1 MPRYD
6 FDMFT
11 IGAGSG
17 GVASSR
23 RAGSYG
29 ARVAICED
37 SRVGGTCVIRG
48 CVPKKLLV
56 YGAQFA
62 DAFAD
67 AAGFGWTVPVP
78 SFDWPA
84 LIDAKDREIERL
96 SQIYRNMLKNSGVEL
111 IEGRGVLVDPHTVE
125 IDGRAYT
132 ADKILVA
139 TGSHPT
145 VPDIPGIQHVI
156 SSNEALDL
164 PALPRRIV
172 IVGGGYIAVEFAGIF
187 NGFGAEVVELI
198 RREELLYGFDDD
210 IRIALAHEMRGR
222 GVEIHARTQVARI
235 EKHDHGYSVY
245 TAIGQEFSADVV
257 MYATGRNPNT
267 RGLGLAEIGVETTE
281 NGAVVVDEWS
291 CSNIPDIYAVGDV
304 TDRINLTPVAIA
316 EGRAV
321 AETLFNDNPIKMDH
335 ANVPVG
341 GIQPAADRRGRPDRS
356 GGAPALWRGRHLQRP
371 LQADEEHLVRARGAH
386 PDEARRRCAQR
397 AGARLPH
404 ARPRRPRDHAG
415 SGDCREMRRLETH
428 VRRDR
433 RHPPE
438 RRRGIRDDAR
448 EGGAADEI
456 GGGVVERLQWVVA
469 CGRPDCGSYLM
480 LADATIRSAP
490 RICLNQ
496 SSVHSSYFLIRR

>member
-23 RAGSYG
+23 RAGSLWR
-29 ARVAICED
+29 ARCDLRGQPGRRHLRDPRLRAEEAAGLRRAICRRLCRCRRLWLD
-37 SRVGGTCVIRG
+37 
-48 CVPKKLLV
+48 
-56 YGAQFA
+56 GAAAELRLAGA
-62 DAFAD
+62 DR
-67 AAGFGWTVPVP
+67 
-78 SFDWPA
+78 
-84 LIDAKDREIERL
+84 AKDREIDRL

-132 ADKILVA
+132 ADNILVA
-139 TGSHPT
+139 TGSHPM
-145 VPDIPGIQHVI
+145 VPDIPGIEHVI

-210 IRIALAHEMRGR
+210 IRVALAQEMRGR

-245 TAIGQEFSADVV
+245 TAIGQEISADVV
-257 MYATGRNPNT
+257 MYATGRKPNT

-291 CSNIPDIYAVGDV
+291 CSNVPNIYAVGDV

-316 EGRAV
+316 EGRAI
-321 AETLFNDNPIKMDH
+321 AETLFNDNPIRMDH
-335 ANVPVG
+335 ANVASAVFSQPPIGTVG
-341 GIQPAADRRGRPDRS
+341 LTEAEASRR
-356 GGAPALWRGRHLQRP
+356 LWRGRHLQRP
-371 LQADEEHLVRARGAH
+371 FQADEEHLVRARRAH
-386 PDEARRRCAQR
+386 LDEARRRCAHR

-415 SGDCREMRRLETH
+415 SGDRREMRRLETQFDETVGIH
-428 VRRDR
+428 PSAAEEFVTMREKVVR
-433 RHPPE
+433 PTKL
-438 RRRGIRDDAR
+438 
-448 EGGAADEI
+448 AAE
-456 GGGVVERLQWVVA
+456 
-469 CGRPDCGSYLM
+469 
-480 LADATIRSAP
+480 
-490 RICLNQ
+490 
-496 SSVHSSYFLIRR
+496 